1 MRIVREA
8 GVLHGYAETEVFAPN
23 VVKAREMI
31 ESGAIGEII
40 SVRAREAHSGPHAP
54 HFWDA
59 ETAGGG
65 ALLDMGCHTIEAARY
80 LFGKDI
86 AMTEAFAWGATLTH
100 GDKTTGEDNAV
111 AMIKFAN
118 GGISITEASWSMK
131 GGMELRNEITGT
143 DGRLVTDSL
152 DTPIR
157 GFITKP
163 AGYLIEKADAETG
176 WVYPL
181 PDEARAYGYSQE
193 LRHFIDCFRT
203 GADPARG
210 LRRRLHRQLRAGRL
224 LPLDEVRPLGA
235 DRARPDGGRV
245 GPGSGGGMTV
255 ATAGYLDVVRDL
267 LDRLADQDAELEQAA
282 ALCADAIGGGGLVHL
297 FGTGHSRIA
306 VEEMFPRYGS
316 YPGFHPI
323 VELSMTFHTQVVG
336 ANGQRQAMF
345 IERVEG
351 LGETIL
357 RNFDL
362 HRPT

>member
-1 MRIVREA
+1 M
-8 GVLHGYAETEVFAPN
+8 
-23 VVKAREMI
+23 
-31 ESGAIGEII
+31 
-40 SVRAREAHSGPHAP
+40 RAREAHSGPHAP

-193 LRHFIDCFRT
+193 LRHFIDCFRY
-203 GADPARG
+203 GAAPREDFVDGYIVNCAS
-210 LRRRLHRQLRAGRL
+210 RRR
-224 LPLDEVRPLGA
+224 
-235 DRARPDGGRV
+235 
-245 GPGSGGGMTV
+245 
-255 ATAGYLDVVRDL
+255 ATAR
-267 LDRLADQDAELEQAA
+267 
-282 ALCADAIGGGGLVHL
+282 
-297 FGTGHSRIA
+297 
-306 VEEMFPRYGS
+306 
-316 YPGFHPI
+316 
-323 VELSMTFHTQVVG
+323 
-336 ANGQRQAMF
+336 
-345 IERVEG
+345 
-351 LGETIL
+351 
-357 RNFDL
+357 
-362 HRPT
+362 

>member
-1 MRIVREA
+1 
-8 GVLHGYAETEVFAPN
+8 

-31 ESGAIGEII
+31 ESGAIGEVI

-65 ALLDMGCHTIEAARY
+65 SLLDMGCHTIEAARY
-80 LFGKDI
+80 LFGKGV

-111 AMIKFAN
+111 ALIKFAN

-143 DGRLVTDSL
+143 GGRLVTDSL

-193 LRHFIDCFRT
+193 LRHFIDCLRT
-203 GADPARG
+203 GAEPRETFVDGYIVNCALDACYRSM
-210 LRRRLHRQLRAGRL
+210 RSGRW
-224 LPLDEVRPLGA
+224 E
-235 DRARPDGGRV
+235 
-245 GPGSGGGMTV
+245 
-255 ATAGYLDVVRDL
+255 
-267 LDRLADQDAELEQAA
+267 
-282 ALCADAIGGGGLVHL
+282 
-297 FGTGHSRIA
+297 
-306 VEEMFPRYGS
+306 
-316 YPGFHPI
+316 PI
-323 VELSMTFHTQVVG
+323 VIDPDVVG
-336 ANGQRQAMF
+336 ATDQAA
-345 IERVEG
+345 VAG
-351 LGETIL
+351 
-357 RNFDL
+357 
-362 HRPT
+362 